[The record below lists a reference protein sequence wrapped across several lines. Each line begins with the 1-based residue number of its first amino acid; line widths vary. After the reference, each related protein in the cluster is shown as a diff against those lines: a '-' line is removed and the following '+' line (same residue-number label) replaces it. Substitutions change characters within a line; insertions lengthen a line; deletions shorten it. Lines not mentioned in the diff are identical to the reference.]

1 MCGKPPEWGARLV
14 LGYERSHCS
23 WQVGHCGGGLA
34 EGPSRDIEGDIAVN
48 NEIALLAYYQNA
60 NDENFSHFARSVT
73 PMIADAA
80 QKMLAGGK
88 GGGPDT
94 IDEVTNKVL
103 AKVARTRESGSA
115 WNPEKGSLNAWL
127 KTITKNECRNFW
139 RKRKN
144 RFPAFT
150 ELETTRNLFSGEES
164 VFGEVFADK
173 RSIDPAA
180 AFWKTERR
188 TKLDQAI
195 DRLPELEKTVIGWHF
210 FEQRSQTEIANL
222 LGVSD
227 ATVSRAKRDALKKLK
242 QFLPEVHDCLG
253 LSA

>member
-103 AKVARTRESGSA
+103 AKVARTRESASA

-139 RKRKN
+139 RKKEHYKTFSDMETVSQKADQQSCFSEFFSN
-144 RFPAFT
+144 RFA
-150 ELETTRNLFSGEES
+150 
-164 VFGEVFADK
+164 
-173 RSIDPAA
+173 IDPAV
-180 AFWKTERR
+180 AFEDQELLA
-188 TKLDQAI
+188 KLHQAI
-195 DRLPELEKTVIGWHF
+195 HELPDFEKTVIKMSFYEGKK
-210 FEQRSQTEIANL
+210 QTEIAKF
-222 LGVSD
+222 LGVSN
-227 ATVSRAKRDALKKLK
+227 ATVSRAKTASIKDLGR
-242 QFLPEVHDCLG
+242 FLADDDDCLG
-253 LSA
+253 LSV